1 MTLHIKSGMSAV
13 KKSTAFFW
21 LLILSA
27 ALMVSCNPAEEAGNV
42 LIQSYERSKKAVEQV
57 NLQNIQ
63 RAVRMY
69 RTING
74 KYPQGLEDIESM
86 MNAPV
91 DMELYQYNPET
102 GKVHL
107 KNP

>member
-1 MTLHIKSGMSAV
+1 MRLLIFG
-13 KKSTAFFW
+13 
-21 LLILSA
+21 LLILSS
-27 ALMVSCNPAEEAGNV
+27 ALIVSCNPAEEAGNT
-42 LIQSYERSKKAVEQV
+42 LIQSYENSKKAIEQV
-57 NLQNIQ
+57 NLKNIQ
-63 RAVRMY
+63 RAVQMY

-86 MNAPV
+86 MDSPV

-107 KNP
+107 INP